1 MTKYEAHVILNEVR
15 EGVLHPESVIVKAL
29 VVTGDIHARCTRL
42 DSSAVSR
49 TTDSPY
55 THSVSVCLP
64 VVEG

>member
-29 VVTGDIHARCTRL
+29 VVTGDIYARCTRL
-42 DSSAVSR
+42 DSSVVIR
-49 TTDSPY
+49 RTDSP
-55 THSVSVCLP
+55 TCPSPDIQFP

>member
-29 VVTGDIHARCTRL
+29 VVTGDIYARCTRL
-42 DSSAVSR
+42 DSSALSR
-49 TTDSPY
+49 GTDSLDSP
-55 THSVSVCLP
+55 SPDIQFP